1 MIEQTLKGFVW
12 VSMRILGLEP
22 LAARFW
28 IIRVVAALAVSW
40 CAGAV
45 RGAEPDVRRDATVE
59 AVERVLPSVVNIAT
73 ETVINIRDPF
83 EEMLRQFFDPYRRQ
97 APNSQV

>member
-12 VSMRILGLEP
+12 VSMRVLVSKPPASPRL
-22 LAARFW
+22 W
-28 IIRVVAALAVSW
+28 IIRAVAALAVIG
-40 CAGAV
+40 CAGVV
-45 RGAEPDVRRDATVE
+45 RGSEPDVRRDATVE
-59 AVERVLPSVVNIAT
+59 AVERILPSVVNIAT

-97 APNSQV
+97 AP